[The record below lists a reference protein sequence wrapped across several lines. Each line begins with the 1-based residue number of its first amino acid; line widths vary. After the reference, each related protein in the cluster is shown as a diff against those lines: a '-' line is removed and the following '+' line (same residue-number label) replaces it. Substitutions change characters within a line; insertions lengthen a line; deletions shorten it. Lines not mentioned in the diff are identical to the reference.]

1 MIYIGISHH
10 RKVMGYPFVIRED
23 KRIKIVCKSDLDGLE
38 KLKIPD
44 VLQKYIK
51 DYYNEMLL
59 RFESENLEG
68 LGSIFVLNSK
78 EAVIASKLDE
88 FLEKH
93 PPYRTVGL
101 TLYVRDSPISITHI
115 LLFINGYAINIFAE
129 EHHLGI
135 LKKED
140 KA

>member
-1 MIYIGISHH
+1 M
-10 RKVMGYPFVIRED
+10 
-23 KRIKIVCKSDLDGLE
+23 IKIINKSDLRELE

-44 VLQKYIK
+44 VLRKYIR

-59 RFESENLEG
+59 RSESESLKNF
-68 LGSIFVLNSK
+68 GSIFVLDSK

-88 FLEKH
+88 FIVKY

-101 TLYVRDSPISITHI
+101 TLYDGDTPIYITHI
-115 LLFINGYAINIFAE
+115 LLFVNGYAINIFAE
-129 EHHLGI
+129 EQHLEI
-135 LKKED
+135 LKKEG

>member
-1 MIYIGISHH
+1 M
-10 RKVMGYPFVIRED
+10 
-23 KRIKIVCKSDLDGLE
+23 IKIIHKSDLNELE
-38 KLKIPD
+38 KLKIPN
-44 VLQKYIK
+44 VLRKYINE
-51 DYYNEMLL
+51 YFEEMLL
-59 RFESENLEG
+59 RFESESLKNF
-68 LGSIFVLNSK
+68 GSIFVLDSE

-101 TLYVRDSPISITHI
+101 TLYDGDSPIFITHI

-129 EHHLGI
+129 EQHLEI

-140 KA
+140 RL

>member
-1 MIYIGISHH
+1 M
-10 RKVMGYPFVIRED
+10 
-23 KRIKIVCKSDLDGLE
+23 IKIVHKADLTGLE

-44 VLQKYIK
+44 VLRKYIN

-59 RFESENLEG
+59 RFEGETLKNF
-68 LGSIFVLNSK
+68 GSIFVLDSK
-78 EAVIASKLDE
+78 EVVIASKLDE

-101 TLYVRDSPISITHI
+101 TLYDGDSPIYITHI
-115 LLFINGYAINIFAE
+115 LLVINGYTINVFVE
-129 EHHLGI
+129 ERHLDV
-135 LKKED
+135 LKKEG

>member
-1 MIYIGISHH
+1 M
-10 RKVMGYPFVIRED
+10 
-23 KRIKIVCKSDLDGLE
+23 IKIIHKPDLEGLE

-44 VLQKYIK
+44 VVRKYIK

-59 RFESENLEG
+59 RFESESLDG
-68 LGSIFVLNSK
+68 LGSIFVLDSK
-78 EAVIASKLDE
+78 EVVIASKLDE

-93 PPYRTVGL
+93 PPYRTIGL
-101 TLYVRDSPISITHI
+101 TLFDGDSPIFITHI

-129 EHHLGI
+129 EQHLEI
-135 LKKED
+135 LKKEG

>member
-1 MIYIGISHH
+1 M
-10 RKVMGYPFVIRED
+10 
-23 KRIKIVCKSDLDGLE
+23 IKITNTSNLDGLD
-38 KLKIPD
+38 KLRIPD
-44 VLQKYIK
+44 MFRRYIK

-59 RFESENLEG
+59 RFESKSLDG
-68 LGSIFVLNSK
+68 LGSIFVLDSK

-101 TLYVRDSPISITHI
+101 TLYDGDRPIFITHI

-129 EHHLGI
+129 EQHLEI

>member
-1 MIYIGISHH
+1 M
-10 RKVMGYPFVIRED
+10 
-23 KRIKIVCKSDLDGLE
+23 IKIVCKSDLDELK
-38 KLKIPD
+38 KLRIPD
-44 VLQKYIK
+44 VFRKYIR

-59 RFESENLEG
+59 RFEGESLEG
-68 LGSIFVLNSK
+68 LGSIFVLDSK

-101 TLYVRDSPISITHI
+101 TLYDGDSPIFITHI

-129 EHHLGI
+129 EQHLEI
-135 LKKED
+135 LKKEGM
-140 KA
+140 A

>member
-1 MIYIGISHH
+1 M
-10 RKVMGYPFVIRED
+10 
-23 KRIKIVCKSDLDGLE
+23 IKIGCKSDLDGLE

-44 VLQKYIK
+44 VLRKYIR

-59 RFESENLEG
+59 RFESESLKNF
-68 LGSIFVLNSK
+68 GSIFVLDSK

-88 FLEKH
+88 FLKNH

-101 TLYVRDSPISITHI
+101 TLYDGDRPIFITHI

-129 EHHLGI
+129 EQHLEI

-140 KA
+140 RL